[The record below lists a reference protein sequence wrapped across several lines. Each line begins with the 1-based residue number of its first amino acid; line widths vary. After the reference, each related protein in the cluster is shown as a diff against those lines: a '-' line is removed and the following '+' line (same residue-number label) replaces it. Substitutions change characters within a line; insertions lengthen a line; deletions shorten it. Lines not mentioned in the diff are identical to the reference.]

1 MSRCEEL
8 VVTIYNFSDETNA
21 FDDSYTF
28 VSPTQ
33 DSLFKVHD
41 KVVSEEVHS
50 EDFEEASQVTV
61 QLLVTFDQIRCVIGK
76 SGQIIQNIYSE
87 SGAQI
92 YILKND
98 HLLSCALS
106 FDELVQISG
115 ERPLLGRL
123 FIKLHLFF
131 MIIHPDPNTCLLLLC
146 PLDTHLVVHSL
157 VQLLVLQSWV

>member
-1 MSRCEEL
+1 M
-8 VVTIYNFSDETNA
+8 VTIYNFSDETNA

-33 DSLFKVHD
+33 DALFRVHD
-41 KVVSEEVHS
+41 KVVSEKVHS

-61 QLLVTFDQIRCVIGK
+61 QLLVTSDQIGCVIGK
-76 SGQIIQNIYSE
+76 GGQIIQNIYSE

-106 FDELVQISG
+106 FDEFVQISG

-146 PLDTHLVVHSL
+146 PLDTYLVVHSL